1 MRRCKEEKMDIIP
14 GKVGIWTF
22 DFDRQSMA
30 QVREEVAELEALGY
44 GAIWIP
50 EVAGREALTHAAV
63 LLAATN
69 CLARRRSLLSNTLL
83 CLKLTH
89 TRRDESLALIL
100 RPIFSCLL
108 IWRNSGDSASL
119 TTILLRGEAIVL
131 WTHL

>member
-1 MRRCKEEKMDIIP
+1 LPKKDLQEEKVDLIL

-22 DFDRQSMA
+22 DFDRQPMA

-69 CLARRRSLLSNTLL
+69 RMVGLTVLRALQSARRARWLLHS
-83 CLKLTH
+83 
-89 TRRDESLALIL
+89 
-100 RPIFSCLL
+100 RP
-108 IWRNSGDSASL
+108 
-119 TTILLRGEAIVL
+119 
-131 WTHL
+131 

>member
-1 MRRCKEEKMDIIP
+1 MDIIL

-30 QVREEVAELEALGY
+30 QVREEVAELESLGY

-69 CLARRRSLLSNTLL
+69 RIVVANVAARIVERTPRAMAAAQQTLAAAHPRR
-83 CLKLTH
+83 
-89 TRRDESLALIL
+89 
-100 RPIFSCLL
+100 P
-108 IWRNSGDSASL
+108 
-119 TTILLRGEAIVL
+119 LLRLGLGGLSPLQALRTDLDRIHAIA
-131 WTHL
+131 

>member
-1 MRRCKEEKMDIIP
+1 MDIIL

-69 CLARRRSLLSNTLL
+69 RMVVANGDPRIAERTPRAMVAEQQTLAEDYPRQHLLGLQLGRVRQLDS
-83 CLKLTH
+83 
-89 TRRDESLALIL
+89 TRTYLDLIDEIA
-100 RPIFSCLL
+100 
-108 IWRNSGDSASL
+108 
-119 TTILLRGEAIVL
+119 
-131 WTHL
+131 